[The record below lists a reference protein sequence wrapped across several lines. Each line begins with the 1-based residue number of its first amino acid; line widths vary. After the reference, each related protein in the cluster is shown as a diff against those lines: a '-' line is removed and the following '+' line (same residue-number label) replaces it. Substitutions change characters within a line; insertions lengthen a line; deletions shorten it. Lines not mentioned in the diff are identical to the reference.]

1 MGPSDIKEECVVV
14 GQRMSARWQYNNEHG
29 VDRYGCPAANCVA
42 AVPQTGILIF
52 EHFCCDSIKH

>member
-52 EHFCCDSIKH
+52 